1 VLHEGPVL
9 QNTEQNKIGEGM
21 ALTGDSMVG
30 CKDKQL
36 PCSRI
41 TAYMSIDKSQRF
53 VQAKSLHLHLI
64 LFPCVL
70 LPLQFIT

>member
-1 VLHEGPVL
+1 MG
-9 QNTEQNKIGEGM
+9 
-21 ALTGDSMVG
+21 
-30 CKDKQL
+30 L

-64 LFPCVL
+64 LLPYVL